1 MNKFNAS
8 FTGPDVF
15 HLDNEFVVPV
25 EMMKANL
32 YPLSWFTLE
41 SQDIQVGISRALQV
55 FIGISSCCGIL
66 TNCKHSLQKT
76 QMFFLNRHSTQKFN
90 NHSLSL
96 LPARMLNLHF

>member
-76 QMFFLNRHSTQKFN
+76 QIFFSTGIAHK
-90 NHSLSL
+90 
-96 LPARMLNLHF
+96 NLIIILCPCFQQEC